1 MVQINTETSNNI
13 VLKLDGY
20 SSGSG
25 AVLLTFT
32 NQLTEQTY
40 NDIITPTIIND
51 RYVEFVYPIQTGSNK
66 LIEGMY
72 LVTFAQG
79 SSVKATRLCYAS
91 KGSTP
96 LSESSYTE
104 YTTGDSDNDYVY
116 IP

>member
-20 SSGSG
+20 SSG
-25 AVLLTFT
+25 AVTLTFT

-40 NDIITPTIIND
+40 NDVITPTISND
-51 RYVEFVYPIQTGSNK
+51 RYVQFVYPVQTGSNK
-66 LIEGMY
+66 LIEGLY

-79 SSVKATRLCYAS
+79 ASIRATRLAYAS
-91 KGSTP
+91 KGATP
-96 LSESSYTE
+96 LSESSYTA

>member
-1 MVQINTETSNNI
+1 MIQINSNSVNPI

-20 SSGSG
+20 SSG
-25 AVLLTFT
+25 AVDITFT

-40 NDIITPTIIND
+40 QITLTPIESNA

-66 LIEGMY
+66 LIEGYY
-72 LVTFAQG
+72 LVNFAQG
-79 SSVKATRLCYAS
+79 GVSSATRLCYAS
-91 KGSTP
+91 SGVTP

-104 YTTGDSDNDYVY
+104 YTTGDSDQDYVY

>member
-20 SSGSG
+20 SSG
-25 AVLLTFT
+25 AVTLTFT
-32 NQLTEQTY
+32 NQLTEKTY
-40 NDIITPTIIND
+40 NDVITPTISND
-51 RYVEFVYPIQTGSNK
+51 RYCQFSYYEPVEDR
-66 LIEGMY
+66 LIEGLY

-79 SSVKATRLCYAS
+79 ASIRATRLCYAS
-91 KGSTP
+91 KGATP
-96 LSESSYTE
+96 LSESSYTA